1 MKKIFTTIA
10 VLVFFSITVTAQD
23 STIYLWRN
31 IKGMEKQPSV
41 MFMHKPSETVQNTR
55 SAVIVCPGGSYHHLG
70 LKSEGNTTAAW
81 FAEKG
86 VTAFVLK

>member
-23 STIYLWRN
+23 ATIYLWRN

-55 SAVIVCPGGSYHHLG
+55 SAVEIPYGRKPLPPSSHASGY
-70 LKSEGNTTAAW
+70 
-81 FAEKG
+81 AESNSACSRKCR
-86 VTAFVLK
+86 